1 MKGKNKMKIVAVGD
15 AFLPE
20 NYFKESISM
29 LMDGFNVELKTIKW
43 GSDDEVEL
51 DKRARNLEVNG
62 PEAESFPKEL
72 LEVIPEAEI
81 LLIHY
86 CPISREILQHAKK
99 LKILGICRAGYEN
112 VDVEAATKK
121 GILVFNVMGR
131 TTTAVSEYTIGL
143 LLAESRNIARGHEA
157 IKKGIWRKEFIIN
170 KTPELENKTIG
181 IIGFGEIG
189 KAVAEKVEG
198 FKLKKLGYDPFVT
211 QDVMNSYNTEKVE
224 LNDLLKRSDFITLH
238 VRLNENTRKMI
249 GRKEF
254 ELMKKN
260 AYLINS
266 ARAGLVDNEE
276 LYKVL
281 KQKKLAGAALDVFD
295 EEPLPKGN
303 KLLKLDNLTL
313 TPHLASSTIDCV
325 KKSPMMLLKDI
336 KTFIKGE
343 IPKTIVNK
351 KVLKQFSLNL

>member
-1 MKGKNKMKIVAVGD
+1 MKIVAVGD
-15 AFLPE
+15 AFIPE
-20 NYFKESISM
+20 DYFEESISIF
-29 LMDGFNVELKTIKW
+29 MDDYNVELKTIKW

-62 PEAESFPKEL
+62 PEAEPVPKEL
-72 LEVIPEAEI
+72 LEVIPKAEI
-81 LLIHY
+81 LLVHY
-86 CPISREILQHAKK
+86 CPISRNTLQHAKK
-99 LKILGICRAGYEN
+99 LKILGTCRAGYEN
-112 VDVEAATKK
+112 IDVEAATER

-157 IKKGIWRKEFIIN
+157 IKKGIWRKEFTNN

-189 KAVAEKVEG
+189 KAIAEKVEG
-198 FKLKKLGYDPFVT
+198 FKLKKLGYDPFII
-211 QDVMNSYNTEKVE
+211 QDVMKSYNTEKVE
-224 LNDLLKRSDFITLH
+224 LYDLLKRSDFITIH
-238 VRLNENTRKMI
+238 VRLNEHTRKMI

-254 ELMKKN
+254 ELMKRS
-260 AYLINS
+260 AYFINT

-281 KQKKLAGAALDVFD
+281 KEKRIAGAALDVFD
-295 EEPLPKGN
+295 KEPLSKDN
-303 KLLKLDNLTL
+303 KFLEIDNLTL

-336 KTFIKGE
+336 RTFIKGE

-351 KVLKQFSLNL
+351 KVLKQFSLDL